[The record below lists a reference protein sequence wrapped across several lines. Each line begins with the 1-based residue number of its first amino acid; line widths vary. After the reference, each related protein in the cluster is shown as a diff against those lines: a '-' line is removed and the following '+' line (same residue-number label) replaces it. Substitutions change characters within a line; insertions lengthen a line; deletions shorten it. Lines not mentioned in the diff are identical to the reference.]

1 MASVVGGDEVC
12 TPASARSTPKRIHS
26 ARRTGGRA
34 CRRHG
39 YPTIPDRHG
48 IDACQSNLA
57 E

>member
-12 TPASARSTPKRIHS
+12 TTASATSMPKRIHS

>member
-1 MASVVGGDEVC
+1 M
-12 TPASARSTPKRIHS
+12 PKRIHS